1 MNLLSVIDYYYF
13 CIFIL
18 TPLFVALSFDLLSIS
33 IAIVLFLVDKR
44 KKIMSAALS
53 PVENGAATSRS
64 ALFLSDHPKV
74 KFPHP
79 PGSIP
84 LAQSVVVQNA
94 DDISSSDLHSDI
106 PKVLS
111 RYAYMHNGRRNALR
125 VYVEEEN
132 GVSVLRDLAER
143 RDPLDCSQV
152 DKEGLTLLHHMMLC
166 PDEEIAPV
174 VSLLELLLRR
184 WREPRRYA
192 GDIKPLTPP
201 GEKKK
206 ASFFLFR
213 VFSKGLQS
221 PHEGEDMITLAIRRP
236 LLWEKVKCLVPI
248 GTRVQCL
255 SQCYR
260 RKSSVTV
267 DDDVTAMDQNELA
280 LAAGLS
286 LEVFQHLESI
296 TNAEEDFFHP
306 LAVPYSSTQ
315 AKGIDDAIRL
325 ALTPLEKQR
334 EVLLHLYEGVRSH
347 LKLYARAA
355 IRAELVARATQDFES
370 ILSAIHSTMKPT
382 NMGNIQTRRRKRN
395 LKYYF
400 LTAEKTKT
408 SLSALEQDARLPFLL
423 HSLMDAL
430 SGSDSRLV
438 FQWYWRAQRYSV
450 ATWTEAHLQFRQDPI
465 DAIQRWS
472 YVVQSIL
479 LDRLQEATQLRSSFP
494 SLGSANTS
502 LCHLDYSSSL
512 YRPLIGFSITGSS
525 IAEKNYTGGII
536 LGGLEPLTPA
546 GDFLYLSPRLLES
559 LLEND
564 SHSSHSSTF
573 AQLSG
578 LSAKVFVEEAVSNQ
592 RQIWFHL
599 RREVHEV
606 LESSERDSLLPDA
619 EERKPDSIY
628 LEIFDRT
635 DRLPSTLPVI
645 SIPLPS
651 PEAIFSMKHPRHGNH
666 LGAPPALMLLTIPED
681 DSPQRVSISTV
692 DPTQNDRVILLFS
705 SQYTRWSLPVLG
717 IQNEDVKDEEQKR
730 IATVEAQQEEKSDI
744 QDPLQVESGVD
755 EESTH
760 EKDSNYLPTP
770 DKEDANVARLQ
781 TPFSFST
788 FKVHA
793 SSNGKVELK
802 KTQGYVIRGH
812 LQTFP
817 PPFSGECWTS
827 DLSAVESF
835 QAIGPAAEDLLSF
848 ISKCLYL
855 PHPIRGKMWKFSR
868 LPPLIELDS
877 MGESNDDHPIF

>member
-1 MNLLSVIDYYYF
+1 MPTV
-13 CIFIL
+13 
-18 TPLFVALSFDLLSIS
+18 
-33 IAIVLFLVDKR
+33 
-44 KKIMSAALS
+44 LS
-53 PVENGAATSRS
+53 PIENGASTSRTTVS
-64 ALFLSDHPKV
+64 LSEHLKV

-84 LAQSVVVQNA
+84 LTKSVVVRNA

-125 VYVEEEN
+125 VYMEEEN
-132 GVSVLRDLAER
+132 GLSVLRDLAER

-152 DKEGLTLLHHMMLC
+152 DKEGRTLLHHMMLC
-166 PDEEIAPV
+166 PDEEIGPT

-184 WREPRRYA
+184 WGDSRRYP
-192 GDIKPLTPP
+192 GDIRPLVPP

-206 ASFFLFR
+206 SSFFLFR
-213 VFSKGLQS
+213 VCSKGLQG
-221 PHEGEDMITLAIRRP
+221 PHEGDDMITLAIRRP
-236 LLWEKVKCLVPI
+236 LLWEKVKCLVPV

-255 SQCYR
+255 TQCYS
-260 RKSSVTV
+260 RKTSVTA
-267 DDDVTAMDQNELA
+267 DADVTLMDQNELA

-286 LEVFQHLESI
+286 LQLFRHLESI
-296 TNAEEDFFHP
+296 TSAEKDYFHS
-306 LAVPYSSTQ
+306 LAVPYSSEQ
-315 AKGIDDAIRL
+315 ARRIDDTILL
-325 ALTPLEKQR
+325 ALTPLETQR
-334 EVLLHLYEGVRSH
+334 KVLLQLYEGVRSH

-355 IRAELVARATQDFES
+355 IRAELVARVMQDFES
-370 ILSAIHSTMKPT
+370 ILSAISSTMKPT
-382 NMGNIQTRRRKRN
+382 NMGNIQARRRKKN
-395 LKYYF
+395 LKYYL
-400 LTAEKTKT
+400 LTADKTENT
-408 SLSALEQDARLPFLL
+408 LSALEKDVHLPFLL
-423 HSLMDAL
+423 HSLLDAL

-479 LDRLQEATQLRSSFP
+479 LDRLQEATRLRSSFSP
-494 SLGSANTS
+494 FGSTNTS
-502 LCHLDYSSSL
+502 LTHLDYSSTL

-525 IAEKNYTGGII
+525 IAEKNYTGGVI

-559 LLEND
+559 LLDND
-564 SHSSHSSTF
+564 LHSSDSSNF

-578 LSAKVFVEEAVSNQ
+578 LCAKVFVEEAVSHQ

-599 RREVHEV
+599 RRDKQEV
-606 LESSERDSLLPDA
+606 LESSEEKSLLPDA
-619 EERKPDSIY
+619 KGRQADSIY

-635 DRLPSTLPVI
+635 DRLPSTLPII
-645 SIPLPS
+645 SIPLPF
-651 PEAIFSMKHPRHGNH
+651 PEAIFSMKHPRNGTH
-666 LGAPPALMLLTIPED
+666 LGAPPALMLLTIPEN
-681 DSPQRVSISTV
+681 DSPKRVSIATV
-692 DPTQNDRVILLFS
+692 DAPQNDRVILLFS
-705 SQYTRWSLPVLG
+705 SQYTRWSLPMLG
-717 IQNEDVKDEEQKR
+717 VQDEDVKQEKDHRIERVEVQQK
-730 IATVEAQQEEKSDI
+730 ENSEI
-744 QDPLQVESGVD
+744 QDVFPVESEVD
-755 EESTH
+755 EESAH

-793 SSNGKVELK
+793 SSDGKVELK

-827 DLSAVESF
+827 DLSAVENF

-855 PHPIRGKMWKFSR
+855 PYPIRGKVWQLSR
-868 LPPLIELDS
+868 LPPLIALDTTD
-877 MGESNDDHPIF
+877 ESNDDDHFF